1 MRHARKS
8 RRRATDLTGLSTL
21 ESVRGAVRAWVREL
35 YACTPGTSWVRR
47 MGARGCWVGAGYWW
61 CLLLLR
67 YVSTS
72 VKGRVMNV
80 NSEVQSP
87 CHPSVRVFV
96 FT

>member
-1 MRHARKS
+1 MPVS
-8 RRRATDLTGLSTL
+8 LGFGVDL
-21 ESVRGAVRAWVREL
+21 GAVAR
-35 YACTPGTSWVRR
+35 
-47 MGARGCWVGAGYWW
+47 RGCWVGAGYWW